1 MQTIPRV
8 PCACAKVVFFICDG
22 SGFVKGREEWNL
34 KKEKLGGYV
43 TLATMEQGNSYY
55 MSGKNLNIICNFP
68 TSIYVNVTYAEFNM
82 MTKPECLDV
91 LGLLVYGR
99 T

>member
-1 MQTIPRV
+1 ME
-8 PCACAKVVFFICDG
+8 
-22 SGFVKGREEWNL
+22 S
-34 KKEKLGGYV
+34 KKRKTWSVCHIDYNGIRKFRLHV
-43 TLATMEQGNSYY
+43 M
-55 MSGKNLNIICNFP
+55 KNLNIICNFL
-68 TSIYVNVTYAEFNM
+68 TSIHVNVTYAEFNM

>member
-1 MQTIPRV
+1 M
-8 PCACAKVVFFICDG
+8 C
-22 SGFVKGREEWNL
+22 KGCLFHLRWIRFCHREGRIES

-43 TLATMEQGNSYY
+43 TLTTMEKGNSDY
-55 MSGKNLNIICNFP
+55 MSGKNLNIICNFL

-91 LGLLVYGR
+91 LGLLAYGR

>member
-1 MQTIPRV
+1 
-8 PCACAKVVFFICDG
+8 
-22 SGFVKGREEWNL
+22 
-34 KKEKLGGYV
+34 
-43 TLATMEQGNSYY
+43 
-55 MSGKNLNIICNFP
+55 MSGKNLNIICNFL
-68 TSIYVNVTYAEFNM
+68 TSIYVNVTYAEFDM

>member
-1 MQTIPRV
+1 MIFFWFR
-8 PCACAKVVFFICDG
+8 AKVVFFICDG
-22 SGFVKGREEWNL
+22 TGFVKGGEEWSL
-34 KKEKLGGYV
+34 KKRKTGRV
-43 TLATMEQGNSYY
+43 CHIYY
-55 MSGKNLNIICNFP
+55 NGIRKFRLHVRFFKNLNIICNFL